1 MCVKL
6 VQLLTIKF
14 IKGQEYSLLMPVLV
28 NEETPVGMATSLT
41 CHSRENW
48 LWPWSWCW
56 FTIYK
61 GQKTNVGGL
70 IPFDYCCCSG
80 AKSCPALHG
89 PMYCSMPGFPVPHH
103 LVEFAQVHVHWIGD
117 AIQPSPLLSPSP
129 PAFNLPQHQGLFQ
142 WVSSKHQVVKLL
154 KFQLQHQSFRWIFRV
169 DFL

>member
-117 AIQPSPLLSPSP
+117 AIQPSPSLSPSSS
-129 PAFNLPQHQGLFQ
+129 AFSLSQHQGLFQ
-142 WVSSKHQVVKLL
+142 WVSCSQQVAKVLDC
-154 KFQLQHQSFRWIFRV
+154 QLQHQSFQRVFRV
-169 DFL
+169 DFR

>member
-117 AIQPSPLLSPSP
+117 AIQPSPPLSPSSS
-129 PAFNLPQHQGLFQ
+129 AFSLSQHQGLFQ
-142 WVSSKHQVVKLL
+142 WVSCSRHLKHRCRD
-154 KFQLQHQSFRWIFRV
+154 FQMIT
-169 DFL
+169 

>member
-117 AIQPSPLLSPSP
+117 AIQPSPPLSPSSS
-129 PAFNLPQHQGLFQ
+129 AFSLSQHQGLFQ
-142 WVSSKHQVVKLL
+142 WLGSSHQVAKVLE
-154 KFQLQHQSFRWIFRV
+154 LQPHHQSFQWVFRV
-169 DFL
+169 DIL